1 MSAGQSHGH
10 NRQYQE
16 SCRNVLTFKNPNLT
30 PWAGDGIDVTFE
42 LPDTRWTLDIAL
54 RDDAGDLVVAE
65 CRRRIDPTKQGDIA
79 AFAYKVEL
87 LRKSLGIT
95 VAGVFMTKRHYQIG
109 AVKVGQFKGID
120 VVLLD
125 EGAEPP
131 GFNMT
136 FLRYDQERAKRC
148 RDIIMHVPAGSVAIT
163 GSDAKLIYTKHSG
176 EREVS

>member
-16 SCRNVLTFKNPNLT
+16 SCRNVLTFRNPNLT
-30 PWAGDGIDVTFE
+30 PWAGDGIDVPFE
-42 LPDTRWTLDIAL
+42 LPDTRWTFDVAL

-65 CRRRIDPTKQGDIA
+65 CRRTIGPTKQEDIA

-87 LRKSLGIT
+87 LRKSLGIA
-95 VAGVFMTKRHYQIG
+95 VAGVFMTKTHHQTG
-109 AVKVGQFKGID
+109 AVKVGQFNGID

-131 GFNMT
+131 GFTMT
-136 FLRYDQERAKRC
+136 FLRYDQEREKCC
-148 RDIIMHVPAGSVAIT
+148 RDIMMHVPAGSIAIT
-163 GSDAKLIYTKHSG
+163 GSDVELIYTKRSG
-176 EREVS
+176 